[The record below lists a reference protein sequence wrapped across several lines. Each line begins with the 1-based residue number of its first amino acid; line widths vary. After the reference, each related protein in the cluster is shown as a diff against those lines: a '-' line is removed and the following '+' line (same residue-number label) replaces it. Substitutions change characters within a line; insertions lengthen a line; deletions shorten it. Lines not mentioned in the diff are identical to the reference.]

1 MWLRET
7 WVKRGWG
14 GAGGK
19 GEEGGGGS
27 HAGVRAKLK
36 KIKCNNKKW
45 SFDHILKCEKGQPRT
60 QAFTNY
66 NSTKM

>member
-45 SFDHILKCEKGQPRT
+45 SFDHILKCEKG
-60 QAFTNY
+60 
-66 NSTKM
+66 